1 MNKKI
6 TQFKWLV
13 TMLLLVTAMA
23 MPSVAWAQISP
34 SKPSGEGKAA
44 SPYQIG
50 SAAELYWFAALVNG
64 DTSVEGVAAA
74 DKAACAELTQNIKVN
89 SGVLQSDGSLAAGA
103 SGFTAWTPISTDTE
117 NPYTGTFD
125 GKGYTISGLYSYN
138 TNNSN
143 LIGLFGYVGSGS
155 KICNVGIV
163 DSYFNGRSGIG
174 GVCGYCISGGEITNC
189 YNTGTVIGTGMNI
202 GGVCGSNEG
211 TITDCYNTG
220 NVSGTSTSDQEG
232 WVGGVCGCN
241 NGYPNMGT
249 ITRSYNSGKVSGG
262 YCVGGVCGTNGF
274 DGPAKTINCYN
285 TGEVTGTNDYVG
297 GICGFN
303 GASGSRIENCY
314 NSAAVSGSSY
324 VGSVCGLNRAVI
336 TTCYYL
342 TTESELSGV
351 GGSVTNAVSNAHGK
365 NAGQFNS
372 GEVCYLLNASEEVF
386 TWRQN
391 LNSDNLPV
399 LDESHG
405 KVYASAPCPA
415 HFSNSQSDLAATE
428 HSYKDGVCE
437 VCGEVD
443 IRPEMIDGVYQL
455 TTSEQLY
462 WFAEQVN
469 GDNKD
474 LNAVLLND
482 IIVNSGEVSAST
494 EDAKVWKPIG
504 NNIAPYTGTFDGK
517 GYTIS
522 GLYFNDT
529 SESSGEYVGLFSKIG
544 SGGSVS
550 NVNVT
555 NSYFN
560 GYEQVGG
567 ICGCNEG
574 SIANC
579 HVQGILSAKS
589 YAGGVCGSNEG
600 TITNC
605 YNTGTVSG
613 VTFGFGGVCGQNYG
627 TITNCYNTG
636 RVSCQNYKI
645 GGVCG
650 SNSKTITN
658 CYYLSGTA
666 DGGIMGS
673 NDVTGSAESKTE
685 TQFNSGEVALLLNGG
700 TTDGSQAWYQNLS
713 AQSGDAY
720 PVLKST
726 EGNTVY
732 GGYKHGGNTGKFS
745 NTASVISE
753 GYIHLHAYD
762 SSAADEANGNHDKSY
777 KGKFNWA
784 DNDDKTDA
792 TVTATFTCSVC
803 GKVETPELTAVH
815 DDEHPNTPA
824 ACTEVGYN
832 YFKISHAFT
841 GAIFTDSYT
850 QTVPVLGHNMNEIT
864 FNEGKKI
871 YSNQCQRENC
881 GYIGYYATSNGSV
894 KAQLEGGTY
903 KVESFTLADAT
914 AYNSKAEYTV
924 ESLTYQRTFSHD
936 KWVAVY
942 VPFAIDCSLLP
953 DYMEMAIVNN
963 FHEYEQTDG
972 SYNVVLEVKRMT
984 SGTIPAL
991 TPCVMRLKTELA
1003 SATEKEIQLSNVPF
1017 SAAADNYID
1026 CSSVTRYYKFTGSL
1040 AGIAK
1045 NSWNVETDFV
1055 LNEGTLHKANI
1066 ETALKAQRWYLTAT
1080 DRNGSSTSATMLR
1093 SISINVIGDSDG
1105 DVTGIDDIH
1114 VVTEKATSV
1123 REGIFD
1129 LQGRRLNSEP
1139 TNGIYIKNGVKYVK

>member
-1 MNKKI
+1 MNKKL
-6 TQFKWLV
+6 TQFRWLAA
-13 TMLLLVTAMA
+13 MIMLVTAMA

-34 SKPSGEGKAA
+34 SKPSGEGTAA
-44 SPYQIG
+44 NPYQIG

-64 DTSVEGVAAA
+64 DTSVDGVTAAN
-74 DKAACAELTQNIKVN
+74 KAACAELTQNIKVN
-89 SGVLQSDGSLAAGA
+89 SGVLQSDGSLADA
-103 SGFTAWTPISTDTE
+103 SGFTAWTPISTDDE

-125 GKGYTISGLYSYN
+125 GKGYTISGLYFNN
-138 TNNSN
+138 TNKSYY
-143 LIGLFGYVGSGS
+143 IGLFGYVGSGS

-163 DSYFNGRSGIG
+163 DSYFNGWSGIG

-189 YNTGTVIGTGMNI
+189 YNTGTVIGTGDNI
-202 GGVCGSNEG
+202 GGVCGYNSG

-232 WVGGVCGCN
+232 RVGGVCGCN
-241 NGYPNMGT
+241 SGYPNMST

-262 YCVGGVCGTNGF
+262 YCVGGVCGANGY
-274 DGPAKTINCYN
+274 GYPAKTINCYN
-285 TGEVTGTNDYVG
+285 TGEVTGTNDFVG
-297 GICGFN
+297 GICGYN
-303 GASGSRIENCY
+303 GVSDSRIENCY

-324 VGSVCGLNRAVI
+324 VGSVCGLNHAVI

-351 GGSVTNAVSNAHGK
+351 GESGTNAVSNAHGK
-365 NAGQFNS
+365 IADQFNS

-469 GDNKD
+469 GNNKD
-474 LNAVLLND
+474 QNAVLLND

-504 NNIAPYTGTFDGK
+504 NDIAPYTGTFDGN

-529 SESSGEYVGLFSKIG
+529 SESSEYVGLFGKIG

-560 GYEQVGG
+560 GYERVGG

-579 HVQGILSAKS
+579 HVQGILSAKY
-589 YAGGVCGSNEG
+589 YAGGVCGSNGG

-627 TITNCYNTG
+627 TIKNCYNTG
-636 RVSCQNYKI
+636 TVSCPNYKI

-666 DGGIMGS
+666 NGGILGS
-673 NDVTGSAESKTE
+673 DVTGSAESKTE

-713 AQSGDAY
+713 EQSGDAY

-732 GGYKHGGNTGKFS
+732 GGYNHGGNTGKFS

-777 KGKFNWA
+777 RGKFNWA
-784 DNDDKTDA
+784 DNDEKTDA

-803 GKVETPELTAVH
+803 GKVETPKLTAIH

-832 YFKISHAFT
+832 YFKTSHAFT

-850 QTVPVLGHNMNEIT
+850 QTVPVLGHKMNIRT
-864 FNEGKKI
+864 FNEYKKI

-881 GYIGYYATSNGSV
+881 GYIGYYATSDGSV
-894 KAQLEGGTY
+894 EARYEDGVY
-903 KVESFTLADAT
+903 KVPFLCLYDAE
-914 AYNSKAEYTV
+914 AYDSKAEYTAT
-924 ESLTYQRTFSHD
+924 SLAYKRTFYDD
-936 KWVAVY
+936 KWMAVY
-942 VPFAIDCSLLP
+942 VPFAIDCSKLES
-953 DYMEMAIVNN
+953 DYEMATINN
-963 FHEYEQTDG
+963 FHEYEQEDG
-972 SYNVVLEVKRMT
+972 TYNVVLEVKRVT
-984 SGTIPAL
+984 NGGTIPAL
-991 TPCVMRLKTELA
+991 TPCLMRMKTAPAEEV
-1003 SATEKEIQLSNVPF
+1003 EKTLTFENAEF
-1017 SAAADNYID
+1017 SAAADKSID
-1026 CSSVTRYYKFTGSL
+1026 CSSVTRYYQFSGTLNGKKGLT
-1040 AGIAK
+1040 AA
-1045 NSWNVETDFV
+1045 TDFV
-1055 LNEGTLHKANI
+1055 LNAGKLYKTSESTVL
-1066 ETALKAQRWYLTAT
+1066 LPQRWYLSAT
-1080 DRNGSSTSATMLR
+1080 DRTSTPVETASMLR
-1093 SISINVIGDSDG
+1093 SISIHVIGDG
-1105 DVTGIDDIH
+1105 EATGIEDIH
-1114 VVTEKATSV
+1114 VNTESGAAALSGT
-1123 REGIFD
+1123 GIYD
-1129 LQGRRLNSEP
+1129 LQGRKINSEP
-1139 TNGIYIKNGVKYVK
+1139 TKGMYIKNGKKYIK

>member
-1 MNKKI
+1 MKKKL
-6 TQFKWLV
+6 TQFRWLV

-23 MPSVAWAQISP
+23 MPKMAWAEITP
-34 SKPSGEGKAA
+34 TKPSSGDGTSG
-44 SPYQIG
+44 SPYQIKT
-50 SAAELYWFAALVNG
+50 ANELYWFAALVNG
-64 DTSVEGVAAA
+64 DTSAPKVSSAN
-74 DKAACAELTQNIKVN
+74 KAACAELTQNIKVN
-89 SGVLQSDGSLAAGA
+89 SGVLQSVGSLADA
-103 SGFTAWTPISTDTE
+103 SGFTAWTPISTDEE

-125 GKGYTISGLYSYN
+125 GKGYTISGLYN

-143 LIGLFGYVGSGS
+143 YIGLFGYVGSGS

-189 YNTGTVIGTGMNI
+189 YNTRTVIGTGMNI
-202 GGVCGSNEG
+202 GGVCGYNSG

-220 NVSGTSTSDQEG
+220 NVSGTSTSNQEG
-232 WVGGVCGCN
+232 CVGGVCGCN
-241 NGYPNMGT
+241 NGYPNMST

-262 YCVGGVCGTNGF
+262 YSVGGVCGANGF
-274 DGPAKTINCYN
+274 AHDAKTINCYN

-297 GICGFN
+297 GICGYN

-324 VGSVCGLNRAVI
+324 VGSVCGLNYAVI
-336 TTCYYL
+336 TTCYYYL

-351 GGSVTNAVSNAHGK
+351 GESGTNAVSNAHGK
-365 NAGQFNS
+365 TAGQFNS

-443 IRPEMIDGVYQL
+443 IRPEMINGVYQL
-455 TTSEQLY
+455 TTLEQLY

-469 GDNKD
+469 GNNKD
-474 LNAVLLND
+474 QNAVLLKD

-504 NNIAPYTGTFDGK
+504 NDIAPYTGTFDGK
-517 GYTIS
+517 GHTIS

-529 SESSGEYVGLFSKIG
+529 SESSKYVGLFGKIG

-567 ICGCNEG
+567 ICGCNAG

-589 YAGGVCGSNEG
+589 LAGGVCGSNGG

-613 VTFGFGGVCGQNYG
+613 VTSRFGGVCGKNYG

-636 RVSCQNYKI
+636 TVSCPNYEI

-650 SNSKTITN
+650 SNSETITN

-666 DGGIMGS
+666 DRGIMGS
-673 NDVTGSAESKTE
+673 EDVTGSAESKTE

-732 GGYKHGGNTGKFS
+732 GGYNHGGNTGKFS
-745 NTASVISE
+745 NTASDIPE

-762 SSAADEANGNHDKSY
+762 FSAADEANGNHDKSY
-777 KGKFNWA
+777 KGIFNWA
-784 DNDDKTDA
+784 DNDSKTEA
-792 TVTATFTCSVC
+792 TVTARFTCSVC
-803 GKVETPELTAVH
+803 GKVVEANELRVEH
-815 DDEHPNTPA
+815 DDSHTNTEA
-824 ACTEVGYN
+824 DCINNGYN
-832 YFKISHAFT
+832 YYKTSHAFT
-841 GAIFTDSYT
+841 GAIFTDYYR
-850 QTVPVLGHNMNEIT
+850 QTVPFLGHKMNIRT
-864 FNEGKKI
+864 FNEDKKI
-871 YSNQCQRENC
+871 YSNQCQRNNC
-881 GYIGYYATSNGSV
+881 GYIGYYATSDGSV

-903 KVESFTLADAT
+903 KVESFTLADAE
-914 AYNSKAEYTV
+914 AYDSKAEFTV
-924 ESLTYQRTFSHD
+924 TSLAYKRKFYDD
-936 KWVAVY
+936 KWMAVY
-942 VPFAIDCSLLP
+942 VPFAIDCSKLES
-953 DYMEMAIVNN
+953 DYEMATINN
-963 FHEYEQTDG
+963 FHEYEQEDG
-972 SYNVVLEVKRMT
+972 TYNVVLEVKRVT
-984 SGTIPAL
+984 KGGTIPAL
-991 TPCVMRLKTELA
+991 TPCLMRMKTAPAAEV
-1003 SATEKEIQLSNVPF
+1003 EKTLTFENAAF
-1017 SAAADNYID
+1017 SAAADMSID
-1026 CSSVTRYYKFTGSL
+1026 CSSVTRYYQFSGTLTGKTEL
-1040 AGIAK
+1040 TPA
-1045 NSWNVETDFV
+1045 TDFV
-1055 LNEGTLHKANI
+1055 LNAGKLYNTSKDTKL
-1066 ETALKAQRWYLTAT
+1066 LPQRWYLSAT
-1080 DRNGSSTSATMLR
+1080 DRTSTPVETASMLR
-1093 SISINVIGDSDG
+1093 SISINVIGDG
-1105 DVTGIDDIH
+1105 EATGIEDIH
-1114 VVTEKATSV
+1114 VNTESGADASGST
-1123 REGIFD
+1123 GIYD
-1129 LQGRRLNSEP
+1129 LQGRKINSEP
-1139 TNGIYIKNGVKYVK
+1139 TKGMYIKNGKKFIK

>member
-1 MNKKI
+1 MNKKL
-6 TQFKWLV
+6 TQFRWLAA
-13 TMLLLVTAMA
+13 MIMLVTAMA

-34 SKPSGEGKAA
+34 SKPSGEGTAA
-44 SPYQIG
+44 NPYQIG

-64 DTSVEGVAAA
+64 DTNVDGVTAAN
-74 DKAACAELTQNIKVN
+74 KAACAELTQNIKVN
-89 SGVLQSDGSLAAGA
+89 SGVLQSDGSLADA
-103 SGFTAWTPISTDTE
+103 SGFTAWTPISTDDE

-125 GKGYTISGLYSYN
+125 GKGYTISGLYFNN
-138 TNNSN
+138 TNKSYY
-143 LIGLFGYVGSGS
+143 IGLFGYVGSGS

-163 DSYFNGRSGIG
+163 DSYFNGWSGIG

-189 YNTGTVIGTGMNI
+189 YNTGTVIGTGDNI
-202 GGVCGSNEG
+202 GGVCGYNSG

-232 WVGGVCGCN
+232 RVGGVCGCN
-241 NGYPNMGT
+241 SGYPNMST

-262 YCVGGVCGTNGF
+262 YCVGGVCGANGY
-274 DGPAKTINCYN
+274 GYPAKTINCYN
-285 TGEVTGTNDYVG
+285 TGEVTGTNDFVG
-297 GICGFN
+297 GICGYN
-303 GASGSRIENCY
+303 GVSDSRIENCY

-324 VGSVCGLNRAVI
+324 VGSVCGLNHAVI

-351 GGSVTNAVSNAHGK
+351 GESGTNAVSNAHGK
-365 NAGQFNS
+365 IADQFNS

-469 GDNKD
+469 GNNKD
-474 LNAVLLND
+474 QNAVLLND

-504 NNIAPYTGTFDGK
+504 NDIAPYTGTFDGK
-517 GYTIS
+517 GHTIS
-522 GLYFNDT
+522 GLYFNDI
-529 SESSGEYVGLFSKIG
+529 SESSGQYVGLFGKIG

-560 GYEQVGG
+560 GNEHVGG

-579 HVQGILSAKS
+579 HVQGILSAKY
-589 YAGGVCGSNEG
+589 YAGGVCGSNIRG

-636 RVSCQNYKI
+636 TVSCPNYKI

-650 SNSKTITN
+650 SNSETITN

-673 NDVTGSAESKTE
+673 EDVTGSAESKTE

-713 AQSGDAY
+713 EQSGDAY

-732 GGYKHGGNTGKFS
+732 GGYNHGGNTGKFS
-745 NTASVISE
+745 NTASVIPE
-753 GYIHLHAYD
+753 GYIHLHAYNL
-762 SSAADEANGNHDKSY
+762 SAADEANGNHDMSY
-777 KGKFNWA
+777 DGQFTWA
-784 DNDDKTDA
+784 DTDDKTNA

-803 GKVETPELTAVH
+803 GKVVEPEMTVVH

-832 YFKISHAFT
+832 YFKTSHAFT

-850 QTVPVLGHNMNEIT
+850 QTVPVLGHKMNIRT
-864 FNEGKKI
+864 FNEYKKI

-881 GYIGYYATSNGSV
+881 GYIGYYATSDGSV
-894 KAQLEGGTY
+894 EARYEDGVY
-903 KVESFTLADAT
+903 KVPFLCLYDAK
-914 AYNSKAEYTV
+914 AYDSKAEYTV
-924 ESLTYQRTFSHD
+924 TSLAYKRKFYDD
-936 KWVAVY
+936 KWMAVY
-942 VPFAIDCSLLP
+942 VPFAIDCSNLDA
-953 DYMEMAIVNN
+953 DYEMATINN
-963 FHEYEQTDG
+963 FHEYEQEDG
-972 SYNVVLEVKRMT
+972 TYNVVLEVKRVT
-984 SGTIPAL
+984 KGGTIPAL
-991 TPCVMRLKTELA
+991 TPCLIRMKTAPAEEV
-1003 SATEKEIQLSNVPF
+1003 EKTLTFENAEF
-1017 SAAADNYID
+1017 SAAADKSID
-1026 CSSVTRYYKFTGSL
+1026 CSSVTRYYQFTGSL
-1040 AGIAK
+1040 SGKTGLTAA
-1045 NSWNVETDFV
+1045 TDFV
-1055 LNEGTLHKANI
+1055 LNAGKLYKTSESTVL
-1066 ETALKAQRWYLTAT
+1066 LPQRWYLSAT
-1080 DRNGSSTSATMLR
+1080 DRTSTPVEPATMLR
-1093 SISINVIGDSDG
+1093 SISINVIGDG
-1105 DVTGIDDIH
+1105 EATGIEDIQ
-1114 VVTEKATSV
+1114 VNTESGAAALSGT
-1123 REGIFD
+1123 GIYD
-1129 LQGRRLNSEP
+1129 LQGRKINSEP
-1139 TNGIYIKNGVKYVK
+1139 SKGMYIKNGKKFIK

>member
-1 MNKKI
+1 MKHNI
-6 TQFKWLV
+6 RNNNMLLTL
-13 TMLLLVTAMA
+13 LLLVAAMV
-23 MPSVAWAQISP
+23 MPKMAWAQIIP
-34 SKPSGEGKAA
+34 SKPSGKGTAA

-64 DTSVEGVAAA
+64 DTNVEGVAAA
-74 DKAACAELTQNIKVN
+74 DKAACAELTQNIEVN
-89 SGVLQSDGSLAAGA
+89 SGVLQSDGSLAADA
-103 SGFTAWTPISTDTE
+103 SGFTAWTPISTDDE

-125 GKGYTISGLYSYN
+125 GKGYTISGLYFNN

-163 DSYFNGRSGIG
+163 DSYFNGGSGIG

-189 YNTGTVIGTGMNI
+189 YNTGTVIGTGVNI
-202 GGVCGSNEG
+202 GGVCGYNNG

-220 NVSGTSTSDQEG
+220 NVSGTSTSNQEAC
-232 WVGGVCGCN
+232 VGGVCGCN
-241 NGYPNMGT
+241 SGYTNMST

-262 YCVGGVCGTNGF
+262 YCVGGVCGANGYN
-274 DGPAKTINCYN
+274 GPAKTINCYN

-297 GICGFN
+297 GICGYN

-324 VGSVCGLNRAVI
+324 VGSVCGLNHAVI
-336 TTCYYL
+336 TTCYYYL

-351 GGSVTNAVSNAHGK
+351 GESGTNAVSNAHGK
-365 NAGQFNS
+365 TADQFNS

-415 HFSNSQSDLAATE
+415 HFSNSPSDLAATE

-482 IIVNSGEVSAST
+482 IIVNSGVVSAST

-529 SESSGEYVGLFSKIG
+529 RESSKYVGLFGKIG

-560 GYEQVGG
+560 GDEHVGG
-567 ICGCNEG
+567 ICGRNEG

-579 HVQGILSAKS
+579 HVQGILSAKY

-627 TITNCYNTG
+627 TIKNCYNTG
-636 RVSCQNYKI
+636 TVSCPNYKI

-666 DGGIMGS
+666 DGGILGS
-673 NDVTGSAESKTE
+673 DVTGSAESKTE
-685 TQFNSGEVALLLNGG
+685 TQFKSGEVALLLNGG
-700 TTDGSQAWYQNLS
+700 TTDGSQAWYQNIS
-713 AQSGDAY
+713 AQSGDAC

-745 NTASVISE
+745 NTESVISE
-753 GYIHLHAYD
+753 GYIHLHAYNP
-762 SSAADEANGNHDKSY
+762 SAADEANGNHDKSY
-777 KGKFNWA
+777 RGEYIWA
-784 DNDDKTDA
+784 DNDDKTNA

-803 GKVETPELTAVH
+803 GKVVEPEMTVVH
-815 DDEHPNTPA
+815 DDEHTNTPA
-824 ACTEVGYN
+824 ACTEVGYH
-832 YFKISHAFT
+832 YFKTSHAFE

-850 QTVPVLGHNMNEIT
+850 QTVPALGHKMNIRT
-864 FNEGKKI
+864 FNEYKKI

-881 GYIGYYATSNGSV
+881 GYIGYYATSDGSV
-894 KAQLEGGTY
+894 EAKLEDGIY
-903 KVESFTLADAT
+903 KVKSFTLVDAT
-914 AYNSKAEYTV
+914 TYDNRAEFTV
-924 ESLTYQRTFSHD
+924 NDFTYARTFED
-936 KWVAVY
+936 TGWTTWY
-942 VPFAIDCSLLP
+942 VPFDLVLTEELCNSYSFSRINNVHRYDDNDDGTP
-953 DYMEMAIVNN
+953 DRTEVEAFNQLVGVTLKANYPYLVKAK
-963 FHEYEQTDG
+963 TDG
-972 SYNVVLEVKRMT
+972 NLHMD
-984 SGTIPAL
+984 L
-991 TPCVMRLKTELA
+991 ML
-1003 SATEKEIQLSNVPF
+1003 N
-1017 SAAADNYID
+1017 
-1026 CSSVTRYYKFTGSL
+1026 SVTPAKAEDNGCFCQSVDYKYSFTGTYSGLSEVGTGSEDPYSLQSNGEWTHQSEISPMRHYLTVTSRNAAPLSSL
-1040 AGIAK
+1040 A
-1045 NSWNVETDFV
+1045 
-1055 LNEGTLHKANI
+1055 
-1066 ETALKAQRWYLTAT
+1066 R
-1080 DRNGSSTSATMLR
+1080 
-1093 SISINVIGDSDG
+1093 ISLVVIGDETL
-1105 DVTGIDDIH
+1105 TGTVIPYSQEKRQ
-1114 VVTEKATSV
+1114 TETYDLSG
-1123 REGIFD
+1123 RLTHSNQRGIVI
-1129 LQGRRLNSEP
+1129 R
-1139 TNGIYIKNGVKYVK
+1139 NGKKIIQK

>member
-89 SGVLQSDGSLAAGA
+89 SGVLQSVGSLAADA
-103 SGFTAWTPISTDTE
+103 SGFTAWTPISTDTD

-202 GGVCGSNEG
+202 GGVCGYNSG

-386 TWRQN
+386 TWRQD

-529 SESSGEYVGLFSKIG
+529 SESSGEYVGLFGKIG

-574 SIANC
+574 SIANG
-579 HVQGILSAKS
+579 HVQGILSAKY

-627 TITNCYNTG
+627 TIKNCYNTG
-636 RVSCQNYKI
+636 TVSCPNYKI

-803 GKVETPELTAVH
+803 GKVETPELKAVH
-815 DDEHPNTPA
+815 DEDNTNTMA
-824 ACTEVGYN
+824 NCTEDGYN
-832 YFKISHAFT
+832 YYKTSYSFT
-841 GAIFTDSYT
+841 GETFSSTYRQILPALEHDMTK
-850 QTVPVLGHNMNEIT
+850 IT
-864 FNEGKKI
+864 LVDKI
-871 YSNQCQRENC
+871 YQSECQRENC
-881 GYIGYYATSNGSV
+881 GYIGYYATSDGSV
-894 KAQLEGGTY
+894 EAKLEDGIYKVKSFTLVDDANAYDNKAVFTVTDFKYTRTFSNINWTTWYVPFELTLTKDICDKFAFSRINNVHQYDTNDDGKADKTV
-903 KVESFTLADAT
+903 VESFRQTEGVTL
-914 AYNSKAEYTV
+914 KANYPYLV
-924 ESLTYQRTFSHD
+924 KPVSESDLNMVLNLTNVQPALAEAKS
-936 KWVAVY
+936 
-942 VPFAIDCSLLP
+942 IDCQSV
-953 DYMEMAIVNN
+953 DYTYV
-963 FHEYEQTDG
+963 
-972 SYNVVLEVKRMT
+972 
-984 SGTIPAL
+984 
-991 TPCVMRLKTELA
+991 
-1003 SATEKEIQLSNVPF
+1003 
-1017 SAAADNYID
+1017 
-1026 CSSVTRYYKFTGSL
+1026 FTGTYNGEGDSGSGSTDPYTLCEGNKWLHFKSL
-1040 AGIAK
+1040 
-1045 NSWNVETDFV
+1045 SPMR
-1055 LNEGTLHKANI
+1055 H
-1066 ETALKAQRWYLTAT
+1066 YLTIQSRDA
-1080 DRNGSSTSATMLR
+1080 SSASPAAMR
-1093 SISINVIGDSDG
+1093 SILLSIIGEEDT
-1105 DVTGIDDIH
+1105 TGIVKIYDEQRRASE
-1114 VVTEKATSV
+1114 TY
-1123 REGIFD
+1123 D
-1129 LQGRRLNSEP
+1129 LSGRRLPAGSQRGLVIE
-1139 TNGIYIKNGVKYVK
+1139 NGKVVFKK

>member
-13 TMLLLVTAMA
+13 TMLLLVTVMA
-23 MPSVAWAQISP
+23 MPKMAWAEITP
-34 SKPSGEGKAA
+34 TKPSSGDGTSG
-44 SPYQIG
+44 SPYQIKT
-50 SAAELYWFAALVNG
+50 ANELYWFAALVNG
-64 DTSVEGVAAA
+64 DTSAPEVSSA

-89 SGVLQSDGSLAAGA
+89 SGVLQSDGSLAAEA
-103 SGFTAWTPISTDTE
+103 SGFTAWKPISTDDE
-117 NPYTGTFD
+117 KPYTGTFD
-125 GKGYTISGLYSYN
+125 GKGYTISGLYFNN
-138 TNNSN
+138 TNKSYY
-143 LIGLFGYVGSGS
+143 IGLFGYVGSGS

-189 YNTGTVIGTGMNI
+189 YNTGTVIGTCKYI
-202 GGVCGSNEG
+202 GGVCGYNSG

-232 WVGGVCGCN
+232 FVGGVCGCN
-241 NGYPNMGT
+241 NGYPNMST

-262 YCVGGVCGTNGF
+262 YSVGGVCGANGF
-274 DGPAKTINCYN
+274 DYDAKTINCYN

-297 GICGFN
+297 GVCGYN

-324 VGSVCGLNRAVI
+324 VGSVCGLNHAVI

-351 GGSVTNAVSNAHGK
+351 GGSGTNAVSNAHGK
-365 NAGQFNS
+365 TTGQFNS

-443 IRPEMIDGVYQL
+443 IRPEMINGVYQL

-469 GDNKD
+469 GNNKD
-474 LNAVLLND
+474 QNAVLLND
-482 IIVNSGEVSAST
+482 IIVNSGEVSIST

-504 NNIAPYTGTFDGK
+504 NDIAPYTGTFDGK

-529 SESSGEYVGLFSKIG
+529 SESSKYVGLFGKIG

-567 ICGCNEG
+567 ICGRNEG

-589 YAGGVCGSNEG
+589 LAGGVCGYNGG

-613 VTFGFGGVCGQNYG
+613 VTFGFGGVCGRNNG
-627 TITNCYNTG
+627 TIKNCYNTG
-636 RVSCQNYKI
+636 TVSCPNYKI

-650 SNSKTITN
+650 SNSETIKN

-666 DGGIMGS
+666 DRGIMGS
-673 NDVTGSAESKTE
+673 EDVTGSAESKTE
-685 TQFNSGEVALLLNGG
+685 TQFKSGEVALLLNGG
-700 TTDGSQAWYQNLS
+700 KTDGTQAWYQNLS
-713 AQSGDAY
+713 EQSGDAY

-732 GGYKHGGNTGKFS
+732 GGYKHGGDTGKFS

-762 SSAADEANGNHDKSY
+762 SRAADEANGNHDKSY
-777 KGKFNWA
+777 RGEYIWA
-784 DNDDKTDA
+784 DNDEKTDA
-792 TVTATFTCSVC
+792 TVTARFTCSVC
-803 GKVETPELTAVH
+803 GKVETPEMTVGH
-815 DDEHPNTPA
+815 DNEHDNTQP

-832 YFKISHAFT
+832 YFKASYAFA
-841 GAIFTDSYT
+841 GAFFTDSYT
-850 QTVPVLGHNMNEIT
+850 QTVPYLGHKMNERT
-864 FNEGKKI
+864 FNEDKKI

-881 GYIGYYATSNGSV
+881 GYIGYYATSDGSV
-894 KAQLEGGTY
+894 EARYEDGVY
-903 KVESFTLADAT
+903 KVPFLCLYDAK
-914 AYNSKAEYTV
+914 AYDSKAEYTV